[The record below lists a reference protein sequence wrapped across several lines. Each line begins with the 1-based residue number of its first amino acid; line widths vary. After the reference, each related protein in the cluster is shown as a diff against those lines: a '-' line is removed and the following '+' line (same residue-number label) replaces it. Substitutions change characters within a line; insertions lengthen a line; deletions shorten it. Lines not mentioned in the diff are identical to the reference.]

1 MNRFLPFLILI
12 FLLGLIAVST
22 YNLNKQQDVKTSENN
37 EEFGIHFVKSEI
49 ALPDFSLPNLNRD
62 EEEFS
67 KRDFRGKKYSLINFF
82 ASWCTTCR
90 AEHEILLRLKKS
102 GIVDMYGVAWHDISS
117 NAQNYLQQHGNP
129 FKKVANDAKGSLGQE
144 SLIQAIPETWIVN
157 EDGIVIWR
165 FRGNLQDFSIEEIQR
180 IVLE

>member
-12 FLLGLIAVST
+12 FLLGLIAVAT
-22 YNLNKQQDVKTSENN
+22 YNLNKQQDVKTSANN
-37 EEFGIHFVKSEI
+37 EEFGVHFVKSEI
-49 ALPDFSLPNLNRD
+49 ALPDFSLPNLNLG

-67 KRDFRGKKYSLINFF
+67 KKDLRGKKYSLVNFF

-102 GIVDMYGVAWHDISS
+102 GIVDVYGVAWRDIAS
-117 NAQNYLQQHGNP
+117 NTQNYLQQYGNP
-129 FKKVANDAKGSLGQE
+129 FKKVANDAKGSLSQE
-144 SLIQAIPETWIVN
+144 AAIQAIPETWIVN
-157 EDGIVIWR
+157 EDGIVVWR
-165 FRGNLQDFSIEEIQR
+165 FRGNLQDFSIEEIQS